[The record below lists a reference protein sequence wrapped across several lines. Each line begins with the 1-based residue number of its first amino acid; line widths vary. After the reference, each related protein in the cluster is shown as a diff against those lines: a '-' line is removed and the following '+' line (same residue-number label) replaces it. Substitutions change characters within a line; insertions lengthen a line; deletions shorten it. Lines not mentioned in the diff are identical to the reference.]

1 MKREFLKAFAVLAW
15 AATMAASGAACAQ
28 TTLRMGYALAPAP
41 ISHYGVGASAL
52 ADELA
57 KRTQGRFKIEQYPN
71 SQLGGEREMIESI
84 QLGTLDLV
92 VTSSGPVP
100 GFVPET
106 GIVDIPFL
114 FRDPAH
120 ARAVLDGPVGQE
132 LLAKFPA
139 KNLIALAWGEQGF
152 RHLTNNKR
160 AVSAPEDLK
169 GLKVRTME
177 NPVHI
182 TAFRTLG
189 AAPTPMAWPEV
200 ITGLQQGTIDGQE
213 NPISVITSA
222 KLSQV
227 QKYLT
232 LTRHVYSPAVF
243 MMSPKVWSALSDADK
258 KSFQEAARLAAAAMR
273 KFVDDLEKKGVDDLK
288 AQGMQVVM
296 GIDTAKFQA
305 ALAPAYADYAKKYGQ
320 AGIDR
325 IKNYK

>member
-1 MKREFLKAFAVLAW
+1 MKGEFLKGLAL
-15 AATMAASGAACAQ
+15 AATLAATGMASAQ

-41 ISHYGVGASAL
+41 NSHYGVGASTFA
-52 ADELA
+52 EEIT

-71 SQLGGEREMIESI
+71 SQLGGEREMIESV

-120 ARAVLDGPVGQE
+120 ARAVLDGPIGQE

-152 RHLTNNKR
+152 RHLTNSKR
-160 AVSAPEDLK
+160 PVSTPEDMK

-243 MMSPKVWSALSDADK
+243 MMSPKVWNALSDADK
-258 KSFQEAARLAAAAMR
+258 NSFREASKLAAAAMR
-273 KFVDDLEKKGVDDLK
+273 KYVDDLEKKGVDDLK

-296 GIDTAKFQA
+296 GIDTAKFQST
-305 ALAPAYADYAKKYGQ
+305 LAPAYAEYAKKYGQ
-320 AGIDR
+320 ANIDR

>member
-1 MKREFLKAFAVLAW
+1 MKSKCLNALAFAAAVTLAG
-15 AATMAASGAACAQ
+15 SGGVSAQ
-28 TTLRMGYALAPAP
+28 TTLKMGYALAPAP
-41 ISHYGVGASAL
+41 NSHYGVGATTL
-52 ADELA
+52 ADEIA
-57 KRTQGRFKIEQYPN
+57 RRTQGRFRIEQYPN
-71 SQLGGEREMIESI
+71 SQLGGEREMIESV
-84 QLGTLDLV
+84 QLGTLDMA

-114 FRDPAH
+114 FRDSAH
-120 ARAVLDGPVGQE
+120 ARAVLDGPIGQE

-152 RHLTNNKR
+152 RHLTNSKR
-160 AVSAPEDLK
+160 AVGTPEDMK
-169 GLKVRTME
+169 GLKLRTME

-243 MMSPKVWSALSDADK
+243 MMSPKLWGALSDADK
-258 KSFQEAARLAAAAMR
+258 KSFQEAATLGAASMR
-273 KFVDDLEKKGVDDLK
+273 RFVDEVEKKGVDDLK
-288 AQGMQVVM
+288 AQGMQVVTRV
-296 GIDTAKFQA
+296 DTARFQA
-305 ALAPAYADYAKKYGQ
+305 ALAPAYAEYAKKYGQ
-320 AGIDR
+320 ANIDR
-325 IKNYK
+325 IRNYK

>member
-1 MKREFLKAFAVLAW
+1 MKRNLLRCIGLAAVLA
-15 AATMAASGAACAQ
+15 ASGVASAQ

-41 ISHYGVGASAL
+41 NSHYGMGASAF
-52 ADELA
+52 AEDIA
-57 KRTQGRFKIEQYPN
+57 KRSKGRFKVEQYPN
-71 SQLGGEREMIESI
+71 SQLGGEREMIESV

-92 VTSSGPVP
+92 LTSSGPVP

-120 ARAVLDGPVGQE
+120 ARAVLDGPIGQE

-139 KNLIALAWGEQGF
+139 KNLVALAWGEQGF

-160 AVSAPEDLK
+160 PVGAPEDMK
-169 GLKVRTME
+169 GLKLRTME

-227 QKYLT
+227 QKFLT
-232 LTRHVYSPAVF
+232 LTRHVYSPAVVIL
-243 MMSPKVWSALSDADK
+243 SPKIWSSLSDADK
-258 KSFQEAARLAAAAMR
+258 ASFREAAKLAAAAMR
-273 KFVDDLEKKGVDDLK
+273 KFVDELEKKGVDDLK
-288 AQGMQVVM
+288 VQGMQVVM
-296 GIDTAKFQA
+296 GIDTAKFQSI
-305 ALAPAYADYAKKYGQ
+305 LAPAYAEYAKKYGQ
-320 AGIDR
+320 ASIDR
-325 IKNYK
+325 IKNTK